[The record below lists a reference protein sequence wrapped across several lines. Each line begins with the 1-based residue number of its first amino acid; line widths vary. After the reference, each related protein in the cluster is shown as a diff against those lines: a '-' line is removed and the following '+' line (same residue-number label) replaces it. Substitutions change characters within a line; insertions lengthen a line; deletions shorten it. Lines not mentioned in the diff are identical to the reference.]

1 MAYQSKYTAAERTA
15 KIRGLLDTAKNAVTR
30 ENYNISLGIDEKK
43 TASAYKDTPTGIA
56 TQLCA
61 VIDYAYCA
69 TDAQTWAEIE
79 NLTDETEKIIGQML
93 ETLEKLAKASKTEY
107 SEKAKEAINKKLNQ
121 SAVNRHFDC
130 DSTSRAYSILQKIAE
145 RRAKN
150 IREICM
156 NAYAAKEGETW
167 DAIYYEIAE
176 NFKDVKSY
184 LHREAEVR
192 TGKVKPRRS
201 AGRATTP
208 YRQSRM
214 NFHNMEKELGIN

>member
-1 MAYQSKYTAAERTA
+1 MAYQSKYTDAEKK
-15 KIRGLLDTAKNAVTR
+15 KIIREKLDTAKNAVTR
-30 ENYNISLGIDEKK
+30 ENYNISLEADEAKN
-43 TASAYKDTPTGIA
+43 ASTYGQKAAGIA
-56 TQLCA
+56 TQLCM

-93 ETLEKLAKASKTEY
+93 EKLEKLAKTSKTEY
-107 SEKAKEAINKKLNQ
+107 KTETLKKALNN
-121 SAVNRHFDC
+121 SAVNRHFQC
-130 DSTSRAYSILQKIAE
+130 DSTSRAYSILQKIAGC
-145 RRAKN
+145 RAKN
-150 IREICM
+150 IREIIKS
-156 NAYAAKEGETW
+156 AYSAKDAETW

-208 YRQSRM
+208 YRQSQL
-214 NFHNMEKELGIN
+214 NFHKMEKELGIN

>member
-1 MAYQSKYTAAERTA
+1 MAYQSKYTATERAA

-30 ENYNISLGIDEKK
+30 ENYNISLKAEEPKN
-43 TASAYKDTPTGIA
+43 ASTYGQKATGIA
-56 TQLCA
+56 TQLCM
-61 VIDYAYCA
+61 VIEYAYCA

-79 NLTDETEKIIGQML
+79 NLTDETEKIIGQKL
-93 ETLEKLAKASKTEY
+93 KKLEKLAKASKAEY
-107 SEKAKEAINKKLNQ
+107 KTEAIKKALNN
-121 SAVNRHFDC
+121 SAVNRHFEC
-130 DSTSRAYSILQKIAE
+130 DSTSRAYGTIQKIAE
-145 RRAKN
+145 HRAKN
-150 IREICM
+150 IRDIIKS
-156 NAYAAKEGETW
+156 AYSAKDAETW
-167 DAIYYEIAE
+167 NAIYYEIAE

>member
-1 MAYQSKYTAAERTA
+1 MAYQSKYTAAERAA

-30 ENYNISLGIDEKK
+30 ENYNISLEADEPKN
-43 TASAYKDTPTGIA
+43 ASTYGQKITGIA
-56 TQLCA
+56 TQLCM
-61 VIDYAYCA
+61 VIEYAYCA
-69 TDAQTWAEIE
+69 KDAQTWAEIE

-107 SEKAKEAINKKLNQ
+107 SEKAKEAISKKINQ

-130 DSTSRAYSILQKIAE
+130 NSTSRAYSTIQKIAE
-145 RRAKN
+145 HRAKN
-150 IREICM
+150 IRDIIKS
-156 NAYAAKEGETW
+156 AYSAKDAETW

-201 AGRATTP
+201 AGRPATP

-214 NFHNMEKELGIN
+214 NFHKMEKELGIN

>member
-1 MAYQSKYTAAERTA
+1 MAYQSKYTAAERAA

-30 ENYNISLGIDEKK
+30 ENYNISLEADEAKG
-43 TASAYKDTPTGIA
+43 ASAYANKTTGIV
-56 TQLCA
+56 TQLCM

-69 TDAQTWAEIE
+69 TDAETWAEIE
-79 NLTDETEKIIGQML
+79 NLADETEKIIGQML

-107 SEKAKEAINKKLNQ
+107 SEKAKEAINKKINQ

-145 RRAKN
+145 HRAKN
-150 IREICM
+150 IREICI
-156 NAYAAKEGETW
+156 NAYAAKDGETW

-201 AGRATTP
+201 AGKPTTP
-208 YRQSRM
+208 YRQSRI
-214 NFHNMEKELGIN
+214 NFHDMEKELGIN